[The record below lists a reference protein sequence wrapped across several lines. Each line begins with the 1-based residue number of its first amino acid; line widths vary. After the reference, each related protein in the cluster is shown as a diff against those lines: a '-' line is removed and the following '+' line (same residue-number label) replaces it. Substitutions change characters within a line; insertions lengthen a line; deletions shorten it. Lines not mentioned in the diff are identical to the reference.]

1 LFAVVCVERVVE
13 VGNEEVLLCVI
24 EVGLDVVW
32 VELTEVLDEL
42 GVVEVVGVVLVVVV
56 GVVVGVVEVVGVVD
70 VGVVEVVGSEEV
82 VCVEDVGDEVEIDV
96 TEVVGVVPELDGVVE
111 SLRLVLE
118 FVWVGDDDDS
128 EEDALLRVDIVDVT
142 VKVL

>member
-1 LFAVVCVERVVE
+1 VVE

-32 VELTEVLDEL
+32 VELAEVLDEL
-42 GVVEVVGVVLVVVV
+42 GVVEVVGVVLLVVVGVIV
-56 GVVVGVVEVVGVVD
+56 GVVVGVVDVVGAVD

-82 VCVEDVGDEVEIDV
+82 VCVEDVGDEVE
-96 TEVVGVVPELDGVVE
+96 VGVVPELDGVVE